1 MPVPSDVPVI
11 QALDAPRPLEYFGDF
26 ISGLLGSKQ
35 AVNANIPPSA
45 DTQARAEVP
54 LGKLPANGDEVL
66 AKDDNPLSSKPDTL
80 TPALRKPSVRWA
92 LVAAGAVALY
102 FVLRKVK

>member
-11 QALDAPRPLEYFGDF
+11 QKLDAPRPVEFLGDF
-26 ISGLLGSKQ
+26 ISGFFGSRT

-54 LGKLPANGDEVL
+54 LSKLPANGDEVM
-66 AKDDNPLSSKPDTL
+66 AKDDNPLSSKPDVV
-80 TPALRKPSVRWA
+80 TPALRKPAVQWG
-92 LVAAGAVALY
+92 LIAAGVLAFY
-102 FVLRKVK
+102 FIVKGR